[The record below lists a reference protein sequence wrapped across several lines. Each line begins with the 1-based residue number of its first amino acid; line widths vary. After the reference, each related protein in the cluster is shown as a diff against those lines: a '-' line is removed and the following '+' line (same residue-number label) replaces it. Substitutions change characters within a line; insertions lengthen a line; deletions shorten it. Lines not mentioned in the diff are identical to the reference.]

1 MAADLPSVSYLALY
15 IVSVHLV
22 NTKTSTHWKLNL
34 DSGKVEDVVAMAAS
48 GDPVRGVA
56 DDPLLSL
63 LASRVATPEGEWR
76 LDAGSSS
83 SSCHKSCRTSP
94 SSKPE
99 KAENNSSQSV
109 FFDIGSLYLSLRPKS
124 QTVL

>member
-22 NTKTSTHWKLNL
+22 NSNSRTSTHWKLNR

-48 GDPVRGVA
+48 GDTGSGLA

-63 LASRVATPEGEWR
+63 LASRVATPEGEWK
-76 LDAGSSS
+76 LEAGSSS
-83 SSCHKSCRTSP
+83 SCHANCRSSSLLKSD
-94 SSKPE
+94 
-99 KAENNSSQSV
+99 NNST
-109 FFDIGSLYLSLRPKS
+109 R
-124 QTVL
+124 

>member
-22 NTKTSTHWKLNL
+22 NTNSRTSTHWKLNR

-48 GDPVRGVA
+48 GDRGSGIA
-56 DDPLLSL
+56 DDALLNL

-76 LDAGSSS
+76 LDAA
-83 SSCHKSCRTSP
+83 SSCHANCR
-94 SSKPE
+94 SSTLL
-99 KAENNSSQSV
+99 KAENNST
-109 FFDIGSLYLSLRPKS
+109 R
-124 QTVL
+124 

>member
-22 NTKTSTHWKLNL
+22 NTNSRTSTHWKLNL

-48 GDPVRGVA
+48 GDPVSAVA

-83 SSCHKSCRTSP
+83 SCHASCRSSP
-94 SSKPE
+94 SV
-99 KAENNSSQSV
+99 KAENSSARSV
-109 FFDIGSLYLSLRPKS
+109 MG
-124 QTVL
+124 TV

>member
-22 NTKTSTHWKLNL
+22 NTNSRTSTHWRLNL

-48 GDPVRGVA
+48 GDPVNGVA

-83 SSCHKSCRTSP
+83 SCYANCRSSP
-94 SSKPE
+94 SL
-99 KAENNSSQSV
+99 KAVNNSS
-109 FFDIGSLYLSLRPKS
+109 R
-124 QTVL
+124 